1 MGVDGLGT
9 KVNDEGIAFYN
20 NVINALLERGIVCIK
35 LLYLNFLSLLSTVYI
50 KLLLSSRY
58 STLCNFVPLGS
69 SSAS

>member
-35 LLYLNFLSLLSTVYI
+35 LLYLNFFI
-50 KLLLSSRY
+50 SSINRIY
-58 STLCNFVPLGS
+58 
-69 SSAS
+69 